1 MNVIY
6 DSADFG
12 VTYYIIAVLWLD
24 SWIEDTHSVLL
35 MTVWT
40 SCIMLCSENR

>member
-6 DSADFG
+6 DSDTK
-12 VTYYIIAVLWLD
+12 VPYYYGWLTTH
-24 SWIEDTHSVLL
+24 THSVLL